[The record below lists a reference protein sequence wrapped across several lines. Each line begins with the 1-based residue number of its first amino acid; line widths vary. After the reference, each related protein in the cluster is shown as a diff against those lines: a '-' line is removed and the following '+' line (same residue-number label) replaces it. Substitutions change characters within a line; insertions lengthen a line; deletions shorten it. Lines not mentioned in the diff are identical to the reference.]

1 MPGLGADWLAKDENC
16 RPVSEV
22 PVRGDPGISGVCDHS
37 EQRDMR
43 IQPKQNPVAYGD
55 GRERFENGM
64 RAATHRAVGGDQINS
79 ALQGSAIKGGESIA
93 NLLGWN
99 IFEAI
104 ATKSLPVLEPD
115 TAEPAMAVID
125 ESPSRRSGHR
135 CN

>member
-1 MPGLGADWLAKDENC
+1 MPGLGADRLAKDENC

-22 PVRGDPGISGVCDHS
+22 AVRGDRSISGVCDHS

-43 IQPKQNPVAYGD
+43 IQPEQNPVACGD
-55 GRERFENGM
+55 GREGFENGM
-64 RAATHRAVGGDQINS
+64 GAAEYRAVGSDQINS
-79 ALQGSAIKGGESIA
+79 ALQSSAIERWESIA

-99 IFEAI
+99 ILQAV
-104 ATKSLPVLEPD
+104 AAKSLPVLEPD